1 VGASSFGKGS
11 VQTVTRL
18 PNDGELFLTWSRIY
32 APSGYTLHRQGVTPT
47 ICTSKDLSDPD
58 AVISQLRAGQLGMPG
73 TLASWRAAAPDDES
87 ALNQLRASCPWK
99 IHEANLD
106 LRVARQLLADK
117 GLYQRALQLSTT
129 LLAER

>member
-1 VGASSFGKGS
+1 
-11 VQTVTRL
+11 
-18 PNDGELFLTWSRIY
+18 
-32 APSGYTLHRQGVTPT
+32 
-47 ICTSKDLSDPD
+47 
-58 AVISQLRAGQLGMPG
+58 MPG

-99 IHEANLD
+99 THEANLD
-106 LRVARQLLADK
+106 LRVARLLLADK